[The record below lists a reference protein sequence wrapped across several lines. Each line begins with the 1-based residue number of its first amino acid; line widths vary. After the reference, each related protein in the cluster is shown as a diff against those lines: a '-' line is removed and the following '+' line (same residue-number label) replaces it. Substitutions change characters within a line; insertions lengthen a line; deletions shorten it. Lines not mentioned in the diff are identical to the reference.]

1 MLMMKQDER
10 MGAGNSDLHTRMQ
23 IEMIGNVFYNMLNS
37 IGVRERDERMVNLS
51 SQVKEMLQTRSFD
64 NIVGQKVP
72 HLKNGVLNLLKVVD
86 LPMED
91 RAELMRLGFGDILMN
106 PSVKPN

>member
-1 MLMMKQDER
+1 MMKQDEW

-23 IEMIGNVFYNMLNS
+23 IEIIGNVFYNMLNS

-64 NIVGQKVP
+64 NIVG
-72 HLKNGVLNLLKVVD
+72 
-86 LPMED
+86 
-91 RAELMRLGFGDILMN
+91 
-106 PSVKPN
+106 

>member
-64 NIVGQKVP
+64 NIVG
-72 HLKNGVLNLLKVVD
+72 
-86 LPMED
+86 
-91 RAELMRLGFGDILMN
+91 
-106 PSVKPN
+106 